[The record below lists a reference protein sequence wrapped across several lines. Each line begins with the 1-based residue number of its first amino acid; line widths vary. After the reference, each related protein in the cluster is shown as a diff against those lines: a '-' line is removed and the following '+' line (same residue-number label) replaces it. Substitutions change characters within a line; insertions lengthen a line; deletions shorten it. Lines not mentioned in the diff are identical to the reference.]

1 MSVGDNKSEYTK
13 FIQESDQDVKD
24 NMLSIYSIITGINLT
39 SMDNIYYT
47 LDKFMGEAV
56 DSSSLPSAVG
66 IVRNYLFEKDPNL
79 RDVASLINSLPN
91 ENIETFIKMLNDLS
105 NGNFYDISEIEDI
118 EKYDNSITI

>member
-1 MSVGDNKSEYTK
+1 
-13 FIQESDQDVKD
+13 
-24 NMLSIYSIITGINLT
+24 
-39 SMDNIYYT
+39 MDNIYYA
-47 LDKFMGEAV
+47 LDKFMVEAV

-79 RDVASLINSLPN
+79 KDIASLINSLPDK
-91 ENIETFIKMLNDLS
+91 NIETFIKMLNDLS

>member
-1 MSVGDNKSEYTK
+1 
-13 FIQESDQDVKD
+13 
-24 NMLSIYSIITGINLT
+24 
-39 SMDNIYYT
+39 MDNIYYA

-79 RDVASLINSLPN
+79 KEIASLINSLPN

-105 NGNFYDISEIEDI
+105 NGNFYDISKIEDI